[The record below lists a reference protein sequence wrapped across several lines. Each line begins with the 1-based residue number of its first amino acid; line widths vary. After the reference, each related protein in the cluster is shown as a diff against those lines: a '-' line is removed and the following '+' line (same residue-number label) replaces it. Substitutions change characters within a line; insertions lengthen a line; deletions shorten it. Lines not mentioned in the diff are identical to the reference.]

1 MSKKIHL
8 LVIDPQIDFCDPT
21 GALYVTGAEH
31 DMSRLANFVK
41 RLSRKLDDVHVTLD
55 SHHLMDIAH
64 PLWWKDSSGNHP
76 NPFTIISAADV
87 RSGVWTTTI
96 PKFAKRSIEYVESL
110 EKGARYPLCIWP
122 PHCLIGTTGQAI
134 VPELFAA
141 FSEWVTVRTA
151 QVDFVTKGSNIF
163 TEHYS
168 AIQAEVVDPTDPGTQ
183 VNTAL
188 INTLIND
195 CDEIVVA
202 GEAGSHCLA
211 NTVRDIATQ
220 FGDDSLVKKIVLLED
235 CTSPVPGFEKFQ
247 TDFISE
253 MIGRGMQLT
262 TSVDYLA

>member
-76 NPFTIISAADV
+76 KPFTIISGADV
-87 RSGVWTTTI
+87 RSGAWTTTI
-96 PKFAKRSIEYVESL
+96 PQFAQRSIDYVESL
-110 EKGARYPLCIWP
+110 EKGGRYPLCIWP
-122 PHCLIGTTGQAI
+122 PHCLIGTPGQAI

-141 FSEWVTVRTA
+141 FNEWITVRTA

-168 AIQAEVVDPTDPGTQ
+168 AIQAEVIDPTDPGTQ

-247 TDFISE
+247 SDFISE
-253 MIGRGMQLT
+253 MLGRGMRLT